1 VPTEASYTDRS
12 KVLSEKLKEIGTTDP
27 QVMVFRID
35 AHNLLKQHAESM
47 PNITMHLGN
56 GLVSVDTANAS
67 IKLASGE
74 ERSGDLVVGAD
85 GIHSLTLQSVDASAA
100 PTSRMGLNM
109 YRFLVPAAKAKQNT
123 EVSAMLDQIGFFDGV
138 GNNIINATTKNSCV
152 IYPCRGCELVNVLTF
167 QAEGDEKTKLPED
180 DYNCPGT
187 PEDVQHL
194 LRKWP
199 QKFQAL
205 AGMAE
210 DVKHW
215 AAVTRDVPSTY
226 VKDRLV
232 LVGDAAHPTMPKL
245 GAGAGMGME
254 DAGTLATLLDGN
266 VTKGDLPKRLELYN
280 QLRYPRTVTC
290 KFASEI
296 FKLGWTTNPDEA
308 AQELLTQK
316 VPGAHLPKDPP
327 AYLFKYDVVQEAKN
341 ALAAAA

>member
-1 VPTEASYTDRS
+1 
-12 KVLSEKLKEIGTTDP
+12 
-27 QVMVFRID
+27 MVFRID
-35 AHNLLKQHAESM
+35 AHNLLKQHAELI

-56 GLVSVDTANAS
+56 GLVSVDTAKAS
-67 IKLASGE
+67 IKLSSGE

-109 YRFLVPAAKAKQNT
+109 YRFLIPAAKAKQDT
-123 EVSAMLDQIGFFDGV
+123 EVSAMLDKLGFFDGV
-138 GNNIINATTKNSCV
+138 GNNIINPSTKTSLIV
-152 IYPCRGCELVNVLTF
+152 YPCRGCNIVNCLTF

-187 PEDVQHL
+187 AEDVQHL

-199 QKFQAL
+199 QNFQAL

-210 DVKHW
+210 DVTHW
-215 AAVTRDVPSTY
+215 AAASRDVPSTY
-226 VKDRLV
+226 IKDRLV
-232 LVGDAAHPTMPKL
+232 LVGDAAHPTMPKH

-254 DAGTLATLLDGN
+254 DAATLATLLDHN
-266 VTKGDLPKRLELYN
+266 VTKEDLPRRLELYN
-280 QLRYPRTVTC
+280 QLRYPRTVTT

-316 VPGAHLPKDPP
+316 VPGAVLPKD
-327 AYLFKYDVVQEAKN
+327 AQKYLFTYDVVQEAKN

>member
-1 VPTEASYTDRS
+1 VTDHLQ
-12 KVLSEKLKEIGTTDP
+12 VLSEKLKEIGTTDP

-67 IKLASGE
+67 IKLSSGE

-85 GIHSLTLQSVDASAA
+85 GIHSLTLQAIDPSAA
-100 PTSRMGLNM
+100 QTSKLGLNM

-123 EVSAMLDQIGFFDGV
+123 EVSELLDQIGFFDGV
-138 GNNIINATTKNSCV
+138 GNNILHATTKHSVV
-152 IYPCRGCELVNVLTF
+152 IYPCRGCDLVNVLTF
-167 QAEGDEKTKLPED
+167 QAEADEKTKLPED

-187 PEDVQHL
+187 AQDVQHL
-194 LRKWP
+194 LRNWP

-245 GAGAGMGME
+245 GAGAGMGIE
-254 DAGTLATLLDGN
+254 DAGTLATLLDRN
-266 VTKGDLPKRLELYN
+266 VTKEDIPRRLELYN

-308 AQELLTQK
+308 AQKLLTQK
-316 VPGAHLPKDPP
+316 VPDAYLPKDPP
-327 AYLFKYDVVQEAKN
+327 AYLFKYDVVQEARN
-341 ALAAAA
+341 ALAATA